1 MINNILKEYS
11 IEGSKI
17 EKIHTG
23 LINETYK
30 ITCSD
35 NKYILQKLNSI
46 YSFANLQD
54 MDSIT
59 KHVNQSI
66 KILPSLIKTKDGKLG
81 VNEGPYIWRL
91 IEYIDGD
98 VYESTNSETQ
108 AFECGKILGLFHKA
122 LKNFSYEFK
131 SDLGRAHQSRKTYE
145 RLITTLNE
153 YKIEDEIKPLIVVIS
168 EIEKHFID
176 KKYRMVITHS
186 DPKISNM
193 IFSNNKA
200 IALIDLDGCRDNYL
214 FLELG
219 DALRSWC
226 GKEEDDQ
233 TNTFDMRKFTSALNG
248 YMDSAGSFI
257 KKEELLLVPQSIKV
271 ITLGLASRFLRDYY
285 VDSYFGWN
293 NKKYS
298 SRKEHNLERV
308 KSQLNLYADL
318 VKKDLEIN
326 KVINTLIDNLI

>member
-1 MINNILKEYS
+1 MINDILKNYS

-30 ITCSD
+30 VTGSE
-35 NKYILQKLNSI
+35 NKYILQKLNGI

-59 KHVNQSI
+59 KHVNESV
-66 KILPSLIKTKDGKLG
+66 KILPYLIKTKDGKLG
-81 VNEGPYIWRL
+81 VSEGQSIWRL
-91 IEYIDGD
+91 IEYIEGD
-98 VYESTNSETQ
+98 VCESTDSETQ
-108 AFECGKILGLFHKA
+108 AFESGKILGLFHKT
-122 LKNFSYEFK
+122 LENFTHKFK
-131 SDLGRAHQSRKTYE
+131 SEFGRAHQSRKTYE
-145 RLITTLNE
+145 RLIATLNE
-153 YKIEDEIKPLIVVIS
+153 HKIEKEIKPLIAVIS
-168 EIEKHFID
+168 EMEKLFID
-176 KKYRMVITHS
+176 QQCRMVITHS

-200 IALIDLDGCRDNYL
+200 IALIDLDGCRDNYI

-233 TNTFDMRKFTSALNG
+233 TNEFDMKKFTSALNG

-257 KKEELLLVPQSIKV
+257 LKEELLLVPQSIKV

-285 VDSYFGWN
+285 VDNYFGWN
-293 NKKYS
+293 NKKYN
-298 SRKEHNLERV
+298 SRKEHNLARV
-308 KSQLNLYADL
+308 KSQLKLYAD
-318 VKKDLEIN
+318 VVNKEVEIN
-326 KVINTLIDNLI
+326 KVINDFTKNLI